1 MIRHSWRTQLK
12 AAAREKDVL
21 AVVRG
26 YLAEWSQGEIAQLP
40 PGAWPARISGRADIL
55 AHAALLAGVHARFD
69 GSPSALPGLQE
80 MLLFFTHAAVRT
92 AKLGSAAETA
102 DPPAN
107 GRATADPPR
116 NGRGSVDPPRR
127 VRTKAARKRRSN
139 GRRVGSARRG

>member
-80 MLLFFTHAAVRT
+80 MLLFFTHAAVRVT
-92 AKLGSAAETA
+92 QIAAAVEH
-102 DPPAN
+102 PPAN
-107 GRATADPPR
+107 EDSRA
-116 NGRGSVDPPRR
+116 SEC
-127 VRTKAARKRRSN
+127 ARPVASWLAP
-139 GRRVGSARRG
+139 ARRRKSS